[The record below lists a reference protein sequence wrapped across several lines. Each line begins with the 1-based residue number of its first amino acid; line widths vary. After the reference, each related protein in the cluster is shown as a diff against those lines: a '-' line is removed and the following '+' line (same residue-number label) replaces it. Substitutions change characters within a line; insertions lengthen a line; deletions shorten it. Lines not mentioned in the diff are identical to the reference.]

1 MKLVLTTF
9 LIIFLSFYSKG
20 DAPTLNQWVY
30 YELVRFDTRFEQGDL
45 KEAEEILFGLYEQ
58 NWRRDSYD
66 KAVIARTFG
75 FYLIQQ
81 ERYDEGFEKLLVSYE
96 TGAFP
101 LEEQARLVVTI
112 SQLYAFKKQLEKSI
126 TFLEEYLSEVG
137 KRVSKIPNIG
147 EVYGMLALAY
157 AQKEDF
163 DTAYKHISS
172 AVKYS
177 GFREDWYKLKFAIE
191 YTKGLYLEAQESAFM
206 LVKFKPDVKRYY
218 IQLSAIYNIL
228 EKNDLALATLEVSYL
243 KNLLDKPDDFL
254 NLSNFYLYNQ
264 NPANSDH
271 LIEEKLDKGE
281 IDATDNANLKLLS
294 DAWLYAKDRSK
305 SVVALEKAI
314 DNEYDEELLI
324 QLIDVAF
331 FSFMWEKVINAYDLA
346 KQNEIDTTGKIDL
359 IYAISN
365 IELRNYTKALTLLK
379 TMTEHETYGD
389 QATSWMEYL
398 NTIIEFSN

>member
-9 LIIFLSFYSKG
+9 LIIFLSFYSKS

-126 TFLEEYLSEVG
+126 TFLEDYLSEVG

-163 DTAYKHISS
+163 DTAYKHIAS

-177 GFREDWYKLKFAIE
+177 GFREDWY
-191 YTKGLYLEAQESAFM
+191 
-206 LVKFKPDVKRYY
+206 
-218 IQLSAIYNIL
+218 LS
-228 EKNDLALATLEVSYL
+228 
-243 KNLLDKPDDFL
+243 
-254 NLSNFYLYNQ
+254 
-264 NPANSDH
+264 
-271 LIEEKLDKGE
+271 LIH
-281 IDATDNANLKLLS
+281 I
-294 DAWLYAKDRSK
+294 
-305 SVVALEKAI
+305 
-314 DNEYDEELLI
+314 
-324 QLIDVAF
+324 
-331 FSFMWEKVINAYDLA
+331 
-346 KQNEIDTTGKIDL
+346 
-359 IYAISN
+359 
-365 IELRNYTKALTLLK
+365 
-379 TMTEHETYGD
+379 
-389 QATSWMEYL
+389 
-398 NTIIEFSN
+398 